1 MPKRPINLSTK
12 LFVVLLI
19 LAAVSG
25 LWLYFLIFKIA
36 TFNLKSDKADW
47 VYVYPNSE
55 WFTVLDS
62 LDARMTNS
70 RSYWIF
76 GAIEGLN
83 PGLNPKAGAYRIE
96 PNTTVF
102 SLFKRVASGHQT
114 PVRLTFTSRRLP
126 EEMWGQLSRRIM
138 ADSVSVAKAM
148 TNRSLLEEIGVP
160 DTTMAYRLIPNTYEV
175 YWTVVPEDLVKK
187 MEEEYR
193 AFWTEE
199 RKSKAKELCLT
210 PYEVSILASI
220 VEEESTMT
228 DEYPLIAG
236 LYLNRLR
243 LGIPLQADPTVKF
256 ALRDFGL
263 KRILQGH
270 LSVDSP
276 YNTYKYRGLPPG
288 PIRIPS
294 LQAIEGVLGAQKHN
308 FLYMVA
314 KPDFSG
320 YHDFSETLSEHALK
334 ASRYRQALN
343 ERGIE

>member
-1 MPKRPINLSTK
+1 MPKRPDTSPAYILTA
-12 LFVVLLI
+12 FVVLVI
-19 LAAVSG
+19 LG
-25 LWLYFLIFKIA
+25 GFWLSYLLFGKA
-36 TFNLKSDKADW
+36 TFNLKSDKAEW
-47 VYVYPNSE
+47 VYVYPDSE
-55 WFTVLDS
+55 WTTVLDS

-126 EEMWGQLSRRIM
+126 EEMWEQLSRRIM

-175 YWTVVPEDLVKK
+175 YWTIAPEDLVKK
-187 MEEEYR
+187 LEEEYR
-193 AFWTEE
+193 AFWTER
-199 RKSKAKELCLT
+199 RKEKAKGLGLT

-294 LQAIEGVLGAQKHN
+294 LQAIEGVLGAQKHK

>member
-1 MPKRPINLSTK
+1 MPKRPDKSLVYLLSA
-12 LFVVLLI
+12 LIVFVVLG
-19 LAAVSG
+19 G
-25 LWLYFLIFKIA
+25 LWLSYLLLGKA
-36 TFNLKSDKADW
+36 TFNLKSEKAEW
-47 VYVYPNSE
+47 VYVYPDSE
-55 WFTVLDS
+55 WSAVLDS
-62 LDARMTNS
+62 LDTRMTNS
-70 RSYWIF
+70 RDYGLIGF
-76 GAIEGLN
+76 IGGLN
-83 PGLNPKAGAYRIE
+83 PGLSPKAGAYLIE
-96 PNTTVF
+96 PSTTVF
-102 SLFKRVASGHQT
+102 TLLKQVASGHQT

-138 ADSVSVAKAM
+138 VDSASVANAM
-148 TNRSLLEEIGVP
+148 TNRALLEEIGVP

-175 YWTVVPEDLVKK
+175 YWTVTPEDLVRK
-187 MEEEYR
+187 MEDEYR

-199 RKSKAKELCLT
+199 RKSKAKELGLT

-220 VEEESTMT
+220 VEEESTKT

-256 ALRDFGL
+256 ALKDFGL
-263 KRILQGH
+263 KRILSGH

-276 YNTYKYRGLPPG
+276 YNTYRYGGLPPG

-294 LQAIEGVLGAQKHN
+294 LQAIEGVLGARKHQY
-308 FLYMVA
+308 LYMVA

-320 YHDFSETLSEHALK
+320 YHDFSETLPEHALK
-334 ASRYRQALN
+334 ARRYRQALN

>member
-1 MPKRPINLSTK
+1 MPKRPDKFPVYLLTS
-12 LFVVLLI
+12 LVVLII
-19 LAAVSG
+19 LGG
-25 LWLYFLIFKIA
+25 LWLSYLLFGKA
-36 TFNLKSDKADW
+36 TFNLKSDKAGW
-47 VYVYPNSE
+47 VYVYPGSE
-55 WFTVLDS
+55 WSTVLDS
-62 LDARMTNS
+62 LDRRMTNS
-70 RSYWIF
+70 RSYGIF
-76 GAIEGLN
+76 GSIEKFN
-83 PGLNPKAGAYRIE
+83 PGWSPKSGAYRIE

-102 SLFKRVASGHQT
+102 SLFKRVANGHQT

-148 TNRSLLEEIGVP
+148 TDRSLLKEIGVP

-175 YWTVVPEDLVKK
+175 YWTIVPEDLVKK
-187 MEEEYR
+187 LEEEYR

-199 RKSKAKELCLT
+199 RRSKAKELGLT

-220 VEEESTMT
+220 VEEESAMT

-256 ALRDFGL
+256 ALKDFGL
-263 KRILQGH
+263 KRILRGH

-276 YNTYKYRGLPPG
+276 YNTYRYRGLPPG

-294 LQAIEGVLGAQKHN
+294 LQAIEGVLGAQKHK

-334 ASRYRQALN
+334 AERYRQALN